1 MSLSNKL
8 SSAFPVLPSLLSLAP
23 ALLAA
28 QATPPHS
35 PPPDSPPA
43 LVLDPVDVTASR
55 VASPSLTVP
64 DLDAARADL
73 ALTPGGVETVDA
85 DRYLTGRASTLA
97 DTFFLSPGVVAQPR
111 FGSDEARLS
120 IRGSG
125 LQRTFHGRGIRVLQD
140 GMPINVADGGF
151 DMQSIEPTAAAYIN
165 VWRGGNAL
173 AHGASTLGGA
183 IDYVSRDGR
192 NSPGGFARLELG
204 SWDYLRA
211 TVAGGASSEFADA
224 YASFTQQRQDGF
236 RDHAAQNNQ
245 RFFANAAFRL
255 SDNAET
261 RVYLTATRSDSEL
274 PGNLTKAELE
284 ADPRQ
289 ADTTAL
295 GSVNY
300 DNKRD
305 YDLLRVASKTT
316 VTFSDTSSADF
327 VFAWTYKDLDHPIT
341 PFAGA
346 LDYIYNDLLLGAT
359 FTHDG
364 ELFSRENRLRAGV
377 YFTRGETKA
386 AVFENNLGTRGAL
399 RQRDEQTA
407 SNLEAFIENQ
417 TRLGAG
423 LSGIIGLSATHSV
436 RENHRLFTSAVA
448 NPPFFF
454 PPAPGAQ
461 LTYDRDYDHIA
472 PKLGLRW
479 ETEDRDIQVFANA
492 SGSFEPPSFSETVT
506 ANTARDA
513 QEAVTFEVGT
523 RGLRRFV
530 RWDLAAYHAEIKNEL
545 LTIVDPV
552 TLTSTTTNADRTTHT
567 GVEVGAEIDLLG
579 QDWNAPS
586 APDHR
591 VVFRAAWTYGRF
603 KFDRHSVGGV
613 DYSGNTIAGLPP
625 HLVRGELVWENAAG
639 YYFGPTFEWVPRKSY
654 IDHRNTFA
662 ADPYALLGLKV
673 GRRVCEGLSW
683 FVEARNL
690 TDETYAATHN
700 VIDNAAGADQR
711 AFLPGDGRS
720 LFAGIEYR
728 W

>member
-1 MSLSNKL
+1 MSLSHK
-8 SSAFPVLPSLLSLAP
+8 FIPVLLSLTP

-28 QATPPHS
+28 Q
-35 PPPDSPPA
+35 
-43 LVLDPVDVTASR
+43 VVELDPVNVTASR
-55 VASPSLTVP
+55 VTTPSLTVP

-73 ALTPGGVETVDA
+73 SLTPGGTEVIDA

-140 GMPINVADGGF
+140 GVPINVADGGF
-151 DMQSIEPTAAAYIN
+151 DMQSLEPTAAAYIN

-183 IDYVSRDGR
+183 IDYVSRNGR

-211 TVAGGASSEFADA
+211 TVAGGFTSASSPADA
-224 YASFTQQRQDGF
+224 YATFTQQQQDGF

-245 RFFANAAFRL
+245 RFFANAGFRL

-261 RVYLTATRSDSEL
+261 RVYLTAIRSDSEL

-289 ADTTAL
+289 ADTTAF

-305 YDLLRVASKTT
+305 YDLLRLASKTT
-316 VTFSDTSSADF
+316 VNFADTSSVDL

-346 LDYIYNDLLLGAT
+346 LDYLYNDLLLGAT

-377 YFTRGETKA
+377 YFTRGETNA
-386 AVFENNLGTRGAL
+386 TVFENNLGTRGTL

-417 TRLGAG
+417 TRLVAG
-423 LSGIIGLSATHSV
+423 LSGIVGLSASRNT
-436 RENHRLFTSAVA
+436 RENRRVFTSAVA

-479 ETEDRDIQVFANA
+479 ETEDRDIQVFANV

-513 QEAVTFEVGT
+513 QKATTFEIGT

-567 GVEVGAEIDLLG
+567 GLEVGTEIDLLG
-579 QDWNAPS
+579 QDWNTRS

-639 YYFGPTFEWVPRKSY
+639 YYFGPTFEWVPQKSY

-673 GRRVCEGLSW
+673 GRRVSEGLSW

-700 VIDNAAGADQR
+700 VIDNASGADQR

-720 LFAGIEYR
+720 LFTGIEYR